1 MNHSLPELFRVCG
14 NQFARTNSILLGQ
27 ASVYSSLT
35 SWDEY
40 GWAFPDELCMSSFPN
55 GLPYDEWTV
64 ESVHS
69 HFVGSR
75 VYVFPVITCH
85 LHFWQNDRGISQA
98 TGVTQSGT
106 DTEIKASTESQLRWR
121 KISCCS
127 CRGSNL
133 RPSDH
138 ESGAL
143 RLSYIPKSWRKEGS
157 VANIYQPVFCAKRVK
172 DSTLAQTLYLIAIQP
187 GDRTMQNASF
197 LGWGRKHVGP
207 LVFRSHTQPIHPCTH
222 ATHP

>member
-14 NQFARTNSILLGQ
+14 NQFARTNSTHLGQ

-98 TGVTQSGT
+98 TGVTQRWNGYWTKSQHRKPT
-106 DTEIKASTESQLRWR
+106 QVKKNLLLFLPRIEPATLWSRVWRSTTELYPQKLRER
-121 KISCCS
+121 RQPCQHLSACV
-127 CRGSNL
+127 L
-133 RPSDH
+133 R
-138 ESGAL
+138 
-143 RLSYIPKSWRKEGS
+143 
-157 VANIYQPVFCAKRVK
+157 
-172 DSTLAQTLYLIAIQP
+172 
-187 GDRTMQNASF
+187 
-197 LGWGRKHVGP
+197 
-207 LVFRSHTQPIHPCTH
+207 
-222 ATHP
+222 